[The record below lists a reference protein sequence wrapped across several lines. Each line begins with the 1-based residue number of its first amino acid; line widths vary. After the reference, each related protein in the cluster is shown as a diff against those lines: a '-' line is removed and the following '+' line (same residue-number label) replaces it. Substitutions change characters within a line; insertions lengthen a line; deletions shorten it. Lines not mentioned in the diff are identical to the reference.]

1 MTTAVQPAGLPAGDR
16 YVVISAD
23 CHAGGSMDQYRE
35 YLDPAFVEEFDA
47 WRNRYKNPFR
57 DLHGN
62 RRMKNWDNETR
73 LAELDEDGIAGEV
86 IFPNTVPPFFP
97 TGALIAR
104 PPTAENFP
112 RRLAGIR
119 AHNRWLA
126 EWCAVAP
133 ERRAGV
139 AQIFLNDVDEAVE
152 DVRFAKE
159 AGLRGG
165 ILLPG
170 RPDDTE
176 LAPLYDPVYEPLW
189 TECEEL
195 GVVVNHHSGGGSPD
209 YGKYDCASLLWVV
222 ETSWYSHRALW
233 HLIVGGVFERH
244 PNLTFTLT
252 EQGAS
257 WIPSTLAMLDGF
269 HRQMASGRIGELKYS
284 DDQRLSMKPS
294 EYFARNCRVGVSF
307 PSPREAQTR
316 EEIGLDHFMWGSD
329 YPHDEGTYPYTTE
342 ALRRSFAGTDPAEV
356 QQLLA
361 GNAAEVYDFDM
372 DALVPL
378 AKRIGPLVDEVAQ
391 PLDSVP
397 DDSNSPAFTRP

>member
-1 MTTAVQPAGLPAGDR
+1 MTTATLPAGDR

-35 YLDPAFVEEFDA
+35 HLDPAYVVEFDA

-57 DLHGN
+57 DLHGD
-62 RRMKNWDNETR
+62 RRTKNWDHERR

-86 IFPNTVPPFFP
+86 VFPNTVPPFFP

-104 PPTAENFP
+104 PPTAKDFP

-126 EWCAVAP
+126 EWCSVAP

-139 AQIFLNDVDEAVE
+139 AQIFLNDVDEAVK
-152 DVRFAKE
+152 DVRFTKE

-165 ILLPG
+165 VLLPG
-170 RPDDTE
+170 RPDDSE

-189 TECEEL
+189 SECEEL
-195 GVVVNHHSGGGSPD
+195 GVVVNHHSGGGSPN
-209 YGKYDCASLLWVV
+209 YGKYECASLLWVV

-233 HLIVGGVFERH
+233 HLIIGGVFERH
-244 PNLTFTLT
+244 PNLVFTVT
-252 EQGAS
+252 EQGVS

-269 HRQMASGRIGELKYS
+269 HAQMASGRIGELKYS
-284 DDQRLSMKPS
+284 DDQRLQMKPS

-316 EEIGLDHFMWGSD
+316 EEIGIDRFMWGSD

-342 ALRRSFAGTDPAEV
+342 ALRRSFAGTDPVEL

-372 DALVPL
+372 DALAPL
-378 AKRIGPLVDEVAQ
+378 AAGIGPLVAEVAR
-391 PLDSVP
+391 PLDAVP
-397 DDSNSPAFTRP
+397 DDSNSPAFTRA